1 MSYAKQVSKR
11 NTAAN
16 REIELGE
23 EEIADVSLATFYVFD
38 TETPPRAAKD
48 WSREAAAA
56 VAAKA
61 AAAES
66 TRAPALLIRH
76 ARA

>member
-1 MSYAKQVSKR
+1 MSYAKQVSKG

-38 TETPPRAAKD
+38 TETAAPRSQRLVPGGGGCGGGCAC
-48 WSREAAAA
+48 SRGCG
-56 VAAKA
+56 
-61 AAAES
+61 S
-66 TRAPALLIRH
+66 
-76 ARA
+76 